1 MILSSMFLAVAF
13 VLPFF
18 TGQIPQIGSMLCP
31 MLIGR
36 IVWGIAM
43 FICMSMSGGRFGFS
57 AFITGAV
64 TNAVPG
70 MIVQIILI
78 PAIVMLLM
86 RRKL

>member
-1 MILSSMFLAVAF
+1 M
-13 VLPFF
+13 
-18 TGQIPQIGSMLCP
+18 
-31 MLIGR
+31 
-36 IVWGIAM
+36 WGIAM
-43 FICMSMSGGRFGFS
+43 FICMGMSGGSFGLS

-86 RRKL
+86 RRKS